1 MTSRQR
7 ASRTR
12 APIGLQLIVLLIAC
26 VLAVQAIS
34 FAIILLMPPPRPP
47 VYRVAD
53 VAAALKGGAL
63 TGHQGR
69 PFVRAEA
76 RELPA
81 DARGRQGPGERA
93 LAYALGAPLADVRLV
108 QRDPGPEWR
117 FLRRFRSDLRRE
129 GFGPPPGGP
138 FGAARPG
145 GDPAFQG
152 RGYVVGGGFQRGPR
166 DDGRPRGERFW
177 FRPSGDIP
185 IVGDFIAAW
194 KKPGGDW
201 TVVRSTP
208 EPFPNDWQ
216 RRSLMFL
223 AAGFLLVAPAGYLFA
238 RRITAPLKRFS
249 EAAEQLG
256 RDPHAPPM
264 NLTGPAEVGAA
275 ADAFNGMQA
284 RLKRYIDDRTA
295 MVGAI
300 SHDLRTPL
308 GRIKF
313 KLESAPPA
321 VRDSVLTDIAQMEQ
335 MIGGVLAFVRNENA
349 PRRREKLDLLSVVE
363 CVVDDAAL
371 LGADVEITLA
381 HPVMVDGDPVALQ
394 RLFANLVD
402 NAVKYGGQA
411 RIQVREDDGN
421 AVVTVTDR
429 GPGLSPDDL
438 ERVFQP
444 FYRADPS
451 RNPQTGGVGLGLP
464 IARTTARAHGGDVEL
479 ASTPEG
485 LTAIVTLPVVA

>member
-1 MTSRQR
+1 LAVTWRER
-7 ASRTR
+7 AARAR
-12 APIGLQLIVLLIAC
+12 APIGLQLIVLLIGC

-47 VYRVAD
+47 VYRVSEI
-53 VAAALKGGAL
+53 AAALKGGSL
-63 TGHQGR
+63 TAHQGR

-76 RELPA
+76 RDQPA
-81 DARGRQGPGERA
+81 DPRRRQGPGERA
-93 LAYALGAPLADVRLV
+93 LAYALGAPLTDVRLV

-117 FLRRFRSDLRRE
+117 FLRRFRGDLRRE
-129 GFGPPPGGP
+129 GFGPLAGGP
-138 FGAARPG
+138 FGAGRPG
-145 GDPAFQG
+145 GDPP
-152 RGYVVGGGFQRGPR
+152 RGPR
-166 DDGRPRGERFW
+166 GDRRFERFW
-177 FRPSGDIP
+177 SRTGGDIP
-185 IVGDFIAAW
+185 IVGDFTAAW
-194 KKPGGDW
+194 KQPGGAW
-201 TVVRSTP
+201 AVVRSTP

-256 RDPHAPPM
+256 RDPHAAPM

-313 KLESAPPA
+313 KLESAPGPL
-321 VRDSVLTDIAQMEQ
+321 RDSILADVGQMEQ

-349 PRRREKLDLLSVVE
+349 PRRREKLDLLSLVE
-363 CVVDDAAL
+363 CVADDAAL
-371 LGADVEITLA
+371 LGADVEITTA
-381 HPVMVDGDPVALQ
+381 DPVMVDGDPVALQ

-411 RIQVREDDGN
+411 RIEVREEGGA
-421 AVVTVTDR
+421 AVVAIADR
-429 GPGLSPDDL
+429 GPGLSSDDL

-451 RNPQTGGVGLGLP
+451 RNPETGGVGLGLP

-479 ASTPEG
+479 ASTPAG
-485 LTAIVTLPVVA
+485 LTAIVTLPIIA

>member
-1 MTSRQR
+1 MRTWRER
-7 ASRTR
+7 AARTR
-12 APIGLQLIVLLIAC
+12 APIGLQLIVLLVAC

-47 VYRVAD
+47 VYHVGD
-53 VAAALKGGAL
+53 VASALKGGAL

-69 PFVRAEA
+69 PFVRSESP
-76 RELPA
+76 ELPA
-81 DARGRQGPGERA
+81 DANRRQGPGERA
-93 LAYALGAPLADVRLV
+93 LAYALGSPRADVRLV

-117 FLRRFRSDLRRE
+117 FLRRFRGDLRRE
-129 GFGPPPGGP
+129 GFVPGPGGP
-138 FGAARPG
+138 FGGMRPDG
-145 GDPAFQG
+145 GAPAG
-152 RGYVVGGGFQRGPR
+152 RGYAMGDGFERGAGGPR
-166 DDGRPRGERFW
+166 RFERFW
-177 FRPSGDIP
+177 FHSSGDIP
-185 IVGDFIAAW
+185 IVGDFTAAW
-194 KKPGGDW
+194 KKPDGAW
-201 TVVRSTP
+201 VVVRSTP

-300 SHDLRTPL
+300 SHDLRHPL

-313 KLESAPPA
+313 KLESAPAPLRRSILA
-321 VRDSVLTDIAQMEQ
+321 DVTQMEQ

-371 LGADVEITLA
+371 LGADVEITKA

-411 RIQVREDDGN
+411 RIQVREEDSH
-421 AVVTVTDR
+421 AVVTVSDR
-429 GPGLSPDDL
+429 GPGLSPEDL

-451 RNPQTGGVGLGLP
+451 RNTETGGVGLGLA
-464 IARTTARAHGGDVEL
+464 IARTTARAHGGDVQL

>member
-1 MTSRQR
+1 VTFRER
-7 ASRTR
+7 AARTR
-12 APIGLQLIVLLIAC
+12 APISLQLIVLLVAC

-47 VYRVAD
+47 VYHVAD

-63 TGHQGR
+63 SGHQGR
-69 PFVRAEA
+69 PFVRVET

-81 DARGRQGPGERA
+81 DARRRQGPGERA

-108 QRDPGPEWR
+108 QFDPGPEWR
-117 FLRRFRSDLRRE
+117 FLRRFRGDLRRE
-129 GFGPPPGGP
+129 GFGPPPGG
-138 FGAARPG
+138 RP
-145 GDPAFQG
+145 AYQG
-152 RGYVVGGGFQRGPR
+152 RGYAVGGDAEGGQRGAGPPR
-166 DDGRPRGERFW
+166 FERFW
-177 FRPSGDIP
+177 FRTSGDIP
-185 IVGDFIAAW
+185 IVGDFTAAW
-194 KKPGGDW
+194 KKPGGEW
-201 TVVRSTP
+201 AVVRSTP

-223 AAGFLLVAPAGYLFA
+223 AAGFLLVVPAGYLFA

-249 EAAEQLG
+249 AAAEQLG

-275 ADAFNGMQA
+275 ADAFNDMQA

-321 VRDSVLTDIAQMEQ
+321 LRDSVLADVGQMEQ

-371 LGADVEITLA
+371 LGADVEITTA

-402 NAVKYGGQA
+402 NAVKYGGRA
-411 RIQVREDDGN
+411 RIRVREADGG
-421 AVVTVTDR
+421 AVVEITDG

-479 ASTPEG
+479 ASTPQG
-485 LTAIVTLPVVA
+485 LTAIVTLPVAG

>member
-1 MTSRQR
+1 MTIRER
-7 ASRTR
+7 AGLPR
-12 APIGLQLIVLLIAC
+12 APISLQLIVLLVAC

-53 VAAALKGGAL
+53 VAGALKGGSL
-63 TGHQGR
+63 TTHQGR
-69 PFVRAEA
+69 PFVRAESA
-76 RELPA
+76 DLPA
-81 DARGRQGPGERA
+81 DARKRQGPGERA
-93 LAYALGAPLADVRLV
+93 LAYALGAPLAEVRLV
-108 QRDPGPEWR
+108 QRNPDPEWR
-117 FLRRFRSDLRRE
+117 FLRRFRGDLRRE
-129 GFGPPPGGP
+129 GFGPPPGGQDGP
-138 FGAARPG
+138 FGPGRPG
-145 GDPAFQG
+145 GGPPGVQG
-152 RGYVVGGGFQRGPR
+152 RGFAISRGGPHGE
-166 DDGRPRGERFW
+166 GRFERFW
-177 FRPSGDIP
+177 FRTGGDIP
-185 IVGDFIAAW
+185 IIGDFTAAW
-194 KKPGGDW
+194 RRPGGQW

-256 RDPHAPPM
+256 RDPHAAPM

-295 MVGAI
+295 MVGAL

-321 VRDSVLTDIAQMEQ
+321 LRDSVLTDVGQMEQ
-335 MIGGVLAFVRNENA
+335 MIAGVLAFVRNENA
-349 PRRREKLDLLSVVE
+349 PKRREKLDLLSLVE
-363 CVVDDAAL
+363 CVADDAAL
-371 LGADVEITLA
+371 LGADVEITTA

-411 RIQVREDDGN
+411 RIQVREEDGS
-421 AVVTVTDR
+421 AVVAITDR

-438 ERVFQP
+438 EKVFQP

-451 RNPQTGGVGLGLP
+451 RNPETGGVGLGLP
-464 IARTTARAHGGDVEL
+464 IARTTARAHGGDVAL
-479 ASTPEG
+479 ASTPG
-485 LTAIVTLPVVA
+485 GVTAIVTLPVIA